1 MSELTFAGLCG
12 VKCIQ
17 HEPLL
22 PGAKSLE
29 LLDLSHNSL
38 VRLSTSQ
45 FVELGRLH
53 TLNVSYN
60 ELTLVSPGAFTG
72 LSSLELLDA
81 SQNLLREV
89 FLDEDDLRNV
99 HLFRSQ
105 SMRCTQLVKR

>member
-1 MSELTFAGLCG
+1 MSELAFAGSCRAKSTEYETLF
-12 VKCIQ
+12 
-17 HEPLL
+17 L
-22 PGAKSLE
+22 GAKSLE

-72 LSSLELLDA
+72 LSSLELLDT

-89 FLDEDDLRNV
+89 P
-99 HLFRSQ
+99 
-105 SMRCTQLVKR
+105 